1 MRAMNLGK
9 NIELLRKN
17 FGVTQEELATKLG
30 LSRQAIYKWEKDKA
44 TPTIEN
50 IMKICELFDLDIND
64 FLKGKIKFFDIND
77 IVFKIVEN
85 YKNIDKPT
93 IDEIFLE
100 DKLIREK
107 TLNYIK
113 NY

>member
-17 FGVTQEELATKLG
+17 FGVTQEELAMKLG

-64 FLKGKIKFFDIND
+64 FLKGKINKR
-77 IVFKIVEN
+77 KA
-85 YKNIDKPT
+85 KK
-93 IDEIFLE
+93 
-100 DKLIREK
+100 
-107 TLNYIK
+107 
-113 NY
+113 

>member
-17 FGVTQEELATKLG
+17 FGVTQEELAVKLG

-50 IMKICELFDLDIND
+50 IMQRNK
-64 FLKGKIKFFDIND
+64 
-77 IVFKIVEN
+77 V
-85 YKNIDKPT
+85 
-93 IDEIFLE
+93 
-100 DKLIREK
+100 
-107 TLNYIK
+107 
-113 NY
+113 

>member
-17 FGVTQEELATKLG
+17 FGVIQEELAVKLG

-64 FLKGKIKFFDIND
+64 FLKGKINKR
-77 IVFKIVEN
+77 KA
-85 YKNIDKPT
+85 KK
-93 IDEIFLE
+93 
-100 DKLIREK
+100 
-107 TLNYIK
+107 
-113 NY
+113 